1 MTHEH
6 ESSSGLGSPSAL
18 KRTALFETHIAL
30 GARLVPFA
38 GWYMPIQYSGI
49 LGEAKAVRLGAGIF
63 DVSHMGRF
71 EVVGVQAALLLH
83 KLVTADVLTMPVGR
97 ARYTLIC
104 NEFGGIIDDTI
115 VYRFGE
121 ERFLLVPNAA
131 NADAVLQWIYDW
143 KHAWGIY
150 AEIHVLTLETALI
163 AIQGPRAEA
172 ILQPLC
178 SIDLSS
184 VRPFRCAEG
193 RISGVEGV
201 FCRTGYTG
209 EDGFEIIIPSVSAP
223 QIWLNLRD
231 GGAIP
236 CGLGAR
242 DVLRLE
248 AGLLLHGSD
257 MDSTVT
263 PLEAGLG
270 RFVVW
275 DKGDF
280 NGMTSLMEAENRG
293 LSKILVGFC
302 LLEKGIPR
310 QGQPMRVG
318 ESQVGT
324 VTSGTYSP
332 ALDTGLGLGYVPLE
346 YSDPGTRIAIE
357 IRGRQVGA
365 EVVSIPFYSGGR

>member
-6 ESSSGLGSPSAL
+6 ESSYSLGNPYSL
-18 KRTALFETHIAL
+18 KRTALFETHVAS
-30 GARLVPFA
+30 GAKLVPFA

-49 LGEAKAVRLGAGIF
+49 LAEAKAVRLGAGIF

-71 EVVGVQAALLLH
+71 EVVGAEAGLLLH
-83 KLVTADVLTMPVGR
+83 KLVTADVLAMPVGR

-104 NEFGGIIDDTI
+104 NEYGGIIDDTI
-115 VYRFGE
+115 VYRLEE
-121 ERFLLVPNAA
+121 ERFLLVPNASNA
-131 NADAVLQWIYDW
+131 NEVLQWIYDW
-143 KHAWGIY
+143 NHSWGLK
-150 AEIHVLTLETALI
+150 AQIHVLTLETALI
-163 AIQGPRAEA
+163 AVQGPKAE
-172 ILQPLC
+172 IMLQPLC
-178 SIDLSS
+178 SIDLSR

-193 RISGVEGV
+193 EISGARGI

-209 EDGFEIIIPSVSAP
+209 EDGFEIIIPGVVAP
-223 QIWLNLRD
+223 QTWLKLSEE
-231 GGAIP
+231 GAMP

-263 PLEAGLG
+263 PLEAGLE

-275 DKGDF
+275 DKGNF
-280 NGMTSLMEAENRG
+280 NGMKSLMETKNRG

-302 LLEKGIPR
+302 LLGKGIPR
-310 QGQPMRVG
+310 QGYAMLSG
-318 ESQVGT
+318 ESRVGT

-332 ALDTGLGLGYVPLE
+332 ELDRGLGLGYVALE
-346 YSDPGTRIAIE
+346 YSDPGTRITIE
-357 IRGRQVGA
+357 IRDRQVDA
-365 EVVSIPFYSGGR
+365 EVVSTPFYSGWR

>member
-1 MTHEH
+1 MA
-6 ESSSGLGSPSAL
+6 S
-18 KRTALFETHIAL
+18 

-38 GWYMPIQYSGI
+38 GWHMPVQYSGI
-49 LGEAKAVRLGAGIF
+49 LAEAKAVRLGAGIF

-71 EVVGVQAALLLH
+71 EVVGAEAGLLLH
-83 KLVTADVLTMPVGR
+83 QLVTADVLTMPVGR

-104 NEFGGIIDDTI
+104 NALGGIIDDTI
-115 VYRFGE
+115 VYRLGE

-131 NADAVLQWIYDW
+131 NADEVLQWIYDC
-143 KHAWGIY
+143 KHAWSLK
-150 AEIHVLTLETALI
+150 AEVHVLTLETALI
-163 AIQGPRAEA
+163 AIQGPKAEV
-172 ILQPLC
+172 ILQQLC
-178 SIDLSS
+178 SIDLSR

-193 RISGVEGV
+193 EISGAGGV

-209 EDGFEIIIPSVSAP
+209 EDGFEIIIPGVRAP
-223 QIWLNLRD
+223 QTWLNLRD
-231 GGAIP
+231 GGAVP

-263 PLEAGLG
+263 PLEAGLE
-270 RFVVW
+270 RFVAW
-275 DKGDF
+275 GRGDF
-280 NGMTSLMEAENRG
+280 NGMRSLIETKNRG
-293 LSKILVGFC
+293 ISKILVGFC
-302 LLEKGIPR
+302 LLGKGIPR
-310 QGQPMRVG
+310 QGHAILSGQD
-318 ESQVGT
+318 QVGT

-332 ALDTGLGLGYVPLE
+332 ALDTGLGLGYVALE
-346 YSDPGTRIAIE
+346 YSDPGTRVAIQ